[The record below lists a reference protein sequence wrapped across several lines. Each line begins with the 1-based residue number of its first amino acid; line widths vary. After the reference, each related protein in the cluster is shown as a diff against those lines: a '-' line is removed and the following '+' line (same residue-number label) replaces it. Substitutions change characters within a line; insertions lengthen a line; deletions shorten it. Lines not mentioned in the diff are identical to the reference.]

1 MNRAFSLFT
10 VKSVN
15 EGKRT
20 ITGIATTPEVDR
32 VGDVIDSLGVS
43 FKNPLPFLWMHD
55 SSKPIGTV
63 KFDKPTK
70 TGITFEATL
79 PQVDEPGVLQD
90 RINEAWQSI
99 KLGLVRA
106 VSVGFRPIEYS
117 HIQDGGIHFTSVEV
131 MELSAVTI
139 PAQASAVITGAKS
152 LDRATIDV
160 IKQFDTAPLA
170 ATGHKQSDDVT
181 KPAGASATRS
191 TPVVK
196 AQEGR
201 KAMAKKTIAEQIA
214 GFEATRV
221 AKSARMD
228 AIMDDSAEK
237 GETLGTAEKEEYDG
251 LETEVKEIDEHLVRL
266 RAREKANVAAAV
278 VVTGDNTDNASRS
291 RAGVRVE
298 NVRSNVPK
306 GIAFARY
313 AIAKMVSA
321 RELVPAADVAKARWP
336 DMPELQEVLKSA
348 VAAGSSTTMS
358 DLVIPQVMAS
368 EFVEFLWP
376 KTIIG
381 RIPGL
386 RRVPFN
392 IKVQRQTS
400 VSSVNWVGEGK
411 PKPVSKGAFDTVTL
425 GYFKIAGIV
434 GLTDEIVRFASP
446 SSEAMVRD
454 ELANAVIKLMDKD
467 FLDPEK
473 AAVANVSPAS
483 LTNGVSAISST
494 GTTYAYFVADFASVM
509 ANFDAAEIDTGDLVV
524 VTRSR
529 QARALGLMLNSLGQP
544 LFPGLGASGGQ
555 MLGLPV
561 ITSTNVDYTEDS
573 PQEGDNIIFIK
584 PGDVLLADDGQV
596 TIDVSRE
603 ASVQMDDS
611 PDDPATASTVMVS
624 AFQQNLVFVR
634 AERYINWLKR
644 RSAAVQYIKAA
655 KYA

>member
-1 MNRAFSLFT
+1 M
-10 VKSVN
+10 
-15 EGKRT
+15 
-20 ITGIATTPEVDR
+20 
-32 VGDVIDSLGVS
+32 
-43 FKNPLPFLWMHD
+43 
-55 SSKPIGTV
+55 
-63 KFDKPTK
+63 
-70 TGITFEATL
+70 
-79 PQVDEPGVLQD
+79 
-90 RINEAWQSI
+90 
-99 KLGLVRA
+99 
-106 VSVGFRPIEYS
+106 
-117 HIQDGGIHFTSVEV
+117 
-131 MELSAVTI
+131 
-139 PAQASAVITGAKS
+139 
-152 LDRATIDV
+152 
-160 IKQFDTAPLA
+160 
-170 ATGHKQSDDVT
+170 
-181 KPAGASATRS
+181 
-191 TPVVK
+191 
-196 AQEGR
+196 
-201 KAMAKKTIAEQIA
+201 KKTIADQISA
-214 GFEATRV
+214 FEATRG

-237 GETLGTAEKEEYDG
+237 GTTLDAAEKEEYDG
-251 LETEVKEIDEHLVRL
+251 LETEVKEIDDHLARL
-266 RAREKANVAAAV
+266 RAREKANLAAAV
-278 VVTGDNTDNASRS
+278 LAKGENEDDAGRS

-306 GIAFARY
+306 GIAFARF

-321 RELVPAADVAKARWP
+321 REMVPAAEVAKARWP
-336 DMPELQEVLKSA
+336 DMPELQAVLKTA
-348 VAAGSSTTMS
+348 VTAGSSTTMS

-368 EFVEFLWP
+368 EFIEFLWP

-392 IKVQRQTS
+392 IKVQRQTA

-411 PKPVSKGAFDTVTL
+411 PKPVSKGTFDTVTL
-425 GYFKIAGIV
+425 GYYKIAGIV
-434 GLTDEIVRFASP
+434 GLTDEIVKFASP
-446 SSEAMVRD
+446 SSEALVRD

-483 LTNGVSAISST
+483 LTNDVTPISAT
-494 GTTYAYFVADFASVM
+494 GTDYAHFTADFSSAM

-529 QARALGLMLNSLGQP
+529 QARALSLMLNALGQK
-544 LFPGLGASGGQ
+544 LFPDLGVTGGTL
-555 MLGLPV
+555 LGLPV

-603 ASVQMDDS
+603 ASVQMNDS
-611 PDDPATASTVMVS
+611 PDDPASASTVMVS